1 MAIEIVTHD
10 EDLQRM
16 LSDLR
21 QKSIDMTPVM
31 REIAGYLGAFTKK
44 VFNTEG
50 YALLGKK
57 WQPLKESTVKNKV
70 KRGAWP
76 RMILEDSYQLEQS
89 IQQFYSDHEAGVS
102 TNKVYA
108 ATHQFGSSESVS
120 VPSHTRTMKKT
131 GKTYTVKPF
140 TMKRNIPARPF
151 FGFSDKVI
159 GDIMTIIMKYYQ
171 DDTEK

>member
-1 MAIEIVTHD
+1 MAIEITTDD

-16 LSDLR
+16 LGDLR
-21 QKSIDMTPVM
+21 QKSIDMTPAM
-31 REIAGYLGAFTKK
+31 REIAGYLGTFTKM
-44 VFNTEG
+44 VFNSEG
-50 YALLGKK
+50 GYLGKK
-57 WQPLKESTVKNKV
+57 WQPLKESTIKNKV

-108 ATHQFGSSESVS
+108 ATHQFGSNDSVS

-151 FGFSDKVI
+151 FGFTNKVI
-159 GDIMTIIMKYYQ
+159 GDIMGILMKYYQ
-171 DDTEK
+171 DDTGK